1 MKIVL
6 LVNNNSEYTASLRE
20 YIESLGYIVL
30 GNFFTKEKLRECRE
44 IEKSAIA
51 IVDHTI
57 EKRGDGVEFV
67 KLIKKRN
74 KKAAIIYTLKDIEQ
88 LEDSSLLNLKPYRVL
103 LKPIDWSELKIA
115 LRMLV
120 AYHRTK

>member
-88 LEDSSLLNLKPYRVL
+88 LEGSSLLHLKPHRVL
-103 LKPIDWSELKIA
+103 LKPIDRSELKIA
-115 LRMLV
+115 LKMVLSEEESL
-120 AYHRTK
+120 

>member
-6 LVNNNSEYTASLRE
+6 LVNNNSEYTNSLRE
-20 YIESLGYIVL
+20 YIESLGYSVL
-30 GNFFTKEKLRECRE
+30 GNFFTEEALNECRE

-57 EKRGDGVEFV
+57 AKRGDGVEFV

-74 KKAAIIYTLKDIEQ
+74 KNVAIVYTLKDIKQ
-88 LEDSSLLNLKPYRVL
+88 LEEISLHNLQPQRVFI
-103 LKPIDWSELKIA
+103 KPIDRSELKIA
-115 LRMLV
+115 LKMLLFKEE
-120 AYHRTK
+120 A